1 MSEWEKIVCTSALT
15 ISGGLLVFCVGQII
29 QRFVLEPIQEL
40 KKTIA
45 EIRFRLNY
53 YADVHPSEFET
64 APAVLKER
72 IATASEAFRESAIR
86 LETYAAIIPLYDL
99 CELVFRLPKCA
110 DIHTIVGHLIFI
122 SNTFFET
129 HPEERKE
136 RRRQIGEVKQLLRL
150 PS

>member
-99 CELVFRLPKCA
+99 CELVFRLQNVLTFIRLW
-110 DIHTIVGHLIFI
+110 DILSLSQIRSLKHIQRK
-122 SNTFFET
+122 
-129 HPEERKE
+129 ERKE
-136 RRRQIGEVKQLLRL
+136 GDR
-150 PS
+150 